1 MSRGAFG
8 EPLDNRFPVEA
19 FNDLLPSIYL
29 LDDDSKDR
37 IRDFMFEHVMSR
49 QAHIQLL
56 ITLAECIANLM
67 QLIDVRENGPQERVA
82 VLGFAPGA
90 SRATKLF
97 GQIISSTVNGDHDTQ
112 LALIRTLLNHVES
125 TNEVNDLSYIEAEA
139 VGLLSYLMHEFDNT
153 LEATS

>member
-1 MSRGAFG
+1 MNEGAFG
-8 EPLDNRFPVEA
+8 QPIDNRFPVEA

-29 LDDDSKDR
+29 LDDDSKSR
-37 IRDFMFEHVMSR
+37 IREFMLEHVMSR

-67 QLIDVRENGPQERVA
+67 QLIDVRENGPQDRVA
-82 VLGFAPGA
+82 ILGFTPGA

-97 GQIISSTVNGDHDTQ
+97 GQIISSTVNGDVDTQ
-112 LALIRTLLNHVES
+112 LALIGTLLNHVES

-139 VGLLSYLMHEFDNT
+139 IGLLSYLMHEFDTT
-153 LEATS
+153 LHTTS